1 MKVRI
6 DKATNEEFEIVIQ
19 LLKELYIELGEEI
32 ESIKFLDLNVLKTLT
47 DSGITDIYLAKITNL
62 EIVGIMT
69 ITECQ
74 SIYAGGK
81 YGLIDE
87 MYIKPE
93 FRSKNIGTAL
103 IEKIKEVGKEKKW
116 KRIDVTAP
124 TEDRWIRTVAF
135 YEKSGFIYTGPKMK
149 LII

>member
-103 IEKIKEVGKEKKW
+103 IEKIKEVGREKKW